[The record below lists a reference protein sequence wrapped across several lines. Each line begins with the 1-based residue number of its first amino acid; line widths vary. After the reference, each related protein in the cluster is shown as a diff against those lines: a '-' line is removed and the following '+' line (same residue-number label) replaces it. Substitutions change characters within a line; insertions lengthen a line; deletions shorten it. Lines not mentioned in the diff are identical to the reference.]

1 MRIGVPKEIVPGETR
16 IAASPDSIK
25 KFTALGV
32 EVLVESGA
40 GDGAQMSDEV
50 LAEAGANIVVG
61 AKAVYSDADLVTK
74 VRAPLC
80 DGNAADELS
89 LLNPDTVLVGLLAPL
104 QQREQVSRY
113 AALGVTSFA
122 MELIP
127 RISRAQSMDALS
139 SQSNIAGYKAVI
151 DAADHFG
158 RILPMMMTAAGTVA
172 PARVL
177 VLGAG
182 RRRTSGDRDGQAP
195 RRIGFGVRRAP
206 RRQRAGREPWRKVHL
221 RGRRRW
227 RCRDRERLRQ
237 GDGRRIQAAARPRS
251 STRLS
256 RSRTSASRPRRFRGK
271 PAPELITEAMVK
283 DMKPGS
289 VIVDLAVETGGNC
302 ALSAYDQVVERHG
315 VTIVGHAN
323 YPARVPVDTSTLYAR
338 NLFNFIQPMINQ
350 ESHALEIDW
359 EDEVIRG
366 ALLTKGG
373 AVVNPALQGRGDV
386 AVENVLEL
394 HPLVIAVTM
403 FRARSVHR
411 LLRGVER
418 DASAAHATDVGH
430 ERHFQCD
437 HRGRTVGSDAGRGQC
452 HRQDFRRH
460 RRRPSGGQHI
470 RRIHGHP
477 ANALDV
483 QEEEIR
489 QRFP

>member
-16 IAASPDSIK
+16 IAASPDSIE

-32 EVLVESGA
+32 DVLVESGA
-40 GDGAQMSDEV
+40 GAGAQMSDEA
-50 LAEAGANIVVG
+50 LAEAGAHIVVD
-61 AKAVYSDADLVTK
+61 AKAVYGEADLVTK

-89 LLNPDTVLVGLLAPL
+89 LLKPDAVLVGLLAPL
-104 QQREQVSRY
+104 QQREQVARY
-113 AALGVTSFA
+113 ASHGVTSFA

-172 PARVL
+172 PARVV

-182 RRRTSGDRDGQAP
+182 VAGLQAIATAKRLGALVSAFDVRPAVKEQVESLGAKFISVDADAGDAET
-195 RRIGFGVRRAP
+195 
-206 RRQRAGREPWRKVHL
+206 AGGYAKEMGDVYK
-221 RGRRRW
+221 
-227 RCRDRERLRQ
+227 ER
-237 GDGRRIQAAARPRS
+237 QAALIHETLTKQDICITTAQIP
-251 STRLS
+251 
-256 RSRTSASRPRRFRGK
+256 GK

-289 VIVDLAVETGGNC
+289 VIVDLAVESGGNC
-302 ALSAYDQVVERHG
+302 ALSAFDQVVLRHG
-315 VTIVGHAN
+315 VTIIGHAN

-350 ESHALEIDW
+350 ESRSLDIDW

-373 AVVNPALQGRGDV
+373 AVVNPALEGGD
-386 AVENVLEL
+386 
-394 HPLVIAVTM
+394 I
-403 FRARSVHR
+403 
-411 LLRGVER
+411 
-418 DASAAHATDVGH
+418 
-430 ERHFQCD
+430 
-437 HRGRTVGSDAGRGQC
+437 
-452 HRQDFRRH
+452 
-460 RRRPSGGQHI
+460 
-470 RRIHGHP
+470 
-477 ANALDV
+477 
-483 QEEEIR
+483 
-489 QRFP
+489 

>member
-40 GDGAQMSDEV
+40 GGGAQMSDEV
-50 LAEAGANIVVG
+50 LAEAGADIVVD

-182 RRRTSGDRDGQAP
+182 VAGLQAIATAKRLGALVSAFDVRPAVKEQVESLGAKFISVDADAGDAETASGYAREMDDEYK
-195 RRIGFGVRRAP
+195 
-206 RRQRAGREPWRKVHL
+206 QR
-221 RGRRRW
+221 
-227 RCRDRERLRQ
+227 
-237 GDGRRIQAAARPRS
+237 QAALIHETLTKQDICITTAQIP
-251 STRLS
+251 
-256 RSRTSASRPRRFRGK
+256 GK

-302 ALSAYDQVVERHG
+302 ALSAYDQVVERYG

-373 AVVNPALQGRGDV
+373 AVVNPALQGG
-386 AVENVLEL
+386 E
-394 HPLVIAVTM
+394 M
-403 FRARSVHR
+403 
-411 LLRGVER
+411 
-418 DASAAHATDVGH
+418 
-430 ERHFQCD
+430 
-437 HRGRTVGSDAGRGQC
+437 
-452 HRQDFRRH
+452 
-460 RRRPSGGQHI
+460 
-470 RRIHGHP
+470 
-477 ANALDV
+477 
-483 QEEEIR
+483 
-489 QRFP
+489 

>member
-16 IAASPDSIK
+16 IAASPDSIR

-40 GDGAQMSDEV
+40 GVGAQMSDEV
-50 LAEAGANIVVG
+50 LAEAGAHIVVD
-61 AKAVYSDADLVTK
+61 AKTVYGDADLVTK

-89 LLNPDTVLVGLLAPL
+89 FMNSDTVLVGLLAPL
-104 QQREQVSRY
+104 QQREQVDRY
-113 AALGVTSFA
+113 ASHGVTSFA

-172 PARVL
+172 PARVV

-182 RRRTSGDRDGQAP
+182 VAGLQAIATAKRLGGLVSAFDVRPAVKEQVESLGAKFISVDADAGDAET
-195 RRIGFGVRRAP
+195 
-206 RRQRAGREPWRKVHL
+206 AGGYAREMDDLYKAR
-221 RGRRRW
+221 
-227 RCRDRERLRQ
+227 
-237 GDGRRIQAAARPRS
+237 QAALIHETLAKQDICITTAQIP
-251 STRLS
+251 
-256 RSRTSASRPRRFRGK
+256 GK

-289 VIVDLAVETGGNC
+289 VIVDLAVESGGNC
-302 ALSAYDQVVERHG
+302 ALSAYDQVVVRHG
-315 VTIVGHAN
+315 VTIIGHAN

-338 NLFNFIQPMINQ
+338 NLFNFIKPMVNQ

-359 EDEVIRG
+359 EDEVVRG

-373 AVVNPALQGRGDV
+373 EVVNP
-386 AVENVLEL
+386 VLK
-394 HPLVIAVTM
+394 
-403 FRARSVHR
+403 
-411 LLRGVER
+411 G
-418 DASAAHATDVGH
+418 
-430 ERHFQCD
+430 
-437 HRGRTVGSDAGRGQC
+437 
-452 HRQDFRRH
+452 
-460 RRRPSGGQHI
+460 
-470 RRIHGHP
+470 
-477 ANALDV
+477 
-483 QEEEIR
+483 EEM
-489 QRFP
+489 

>member
-16 IAASPDSIK
+16 IAASPDSIE

-32 EVLVESGA
+32 DVLVESGA
-40 GDGAQMSDEV
+40 GAGAQMSDEA
-50 LAEAGANIVVG
+50 LAEAGAHIVVD
-61 AKAVYSDADLVTK
+61 AKAVYGEADLVTK

-89 LLNPDTVLVGLLAPL
+89 LLKPDAVLVGLLAPL
-104 QQREQVSRY
+104 QQPEQVARY
-113 AALGVTSFA
+113 ASHGVTSFA

-172 PARVL
+172 PARVV

-182 RRRTSGDRDGQAP
+182 VAGLQAIATAKRLGALVSAFDVRPAVKEQVESLGAKFISVDADAGDAET
-195 RRIGFGVRRAP
+195 
-206 RRQRAGREPWRKVHL
+206 AGGYAKEMGDVYK
-221 RGRRRW
+221 
-227 RCRDRERLRQ
+227 ER
-237 GDGRRIQAAARPRS
+237 QAALIHETLTKQDICITTAQIP
-251 STRLS
+251 
-256 RSRTSASRPRRFRGK
+256 GK

-289 VIVDLAVETGGNC
+289 VIVDLAVESGGNC
-302 ALSAYDQVVERHG
+302 ALSAFDQVVLRHG
-315 VTIVGHAN
+315 VTIIGHAN

-350 ESHALEIDW
+350 ESRSLDIDW

-373 AVVNPALQGRGDV
+373 AVVNPALEGGD
-386 AVENVLEL
+386 
-394 HPLVIAVTM
+394 I
-403 FRARSVHR
+403 
-411 LLRGVER
+411 
-418 DASAAHATDVGH
+418 
-430 ERHFQCD
+430 
-437 HRGRTVGSDAGRGQC
+437 
-452 HRQDFRRH
+452 
-460 RRRPSGGQHI
+460 
-470 RRIHGHP
+470 
-477 ANALDV
+477 
-483 QEEEIR
+483 
-489 QRFP
+489 

>member
-16 IAASPDSIK
+16 IAASPDSIR

-40 GDGAQMSDEV
+40 GVGAQMSDEV
-50 LAEAGANIVVG
+50 LAEAGAHIVVD
-61 AKAVYSDADLVTK
+61 AKTVYGDADLVTK

-89 LLNPDTVLVGLLAPL
+89 FMNSDTVLVGLLAPL
-104 QQREQVSRY
+104 QQREQVDRY
-113 AALGVTSFA
+113 ASHGMTSFA

-172 PARVL
+172 PARVV

-182 RRRTSGDRDGQAP
+182 VAGLQAIATAKRLGGLVSAFDVRPAVKEQVESLGAKFISVDADAGGAETAGGYAREMGDLYKAR
-195 RRIGFGVRRAP
+195 
-206 RRQRAGREPWRKVHL
+206 
-221 RGRRRW
+221 
-227 RCRDRERLRQ
+227 
-237 GDGRRIQAAARPRS
+237 QAALIHETLTKQDICITTAQIP
-251 STRLS
+251 
-256 RSRTSASRPRRFRGK
+256 GK

-289 VIVDLAVETGGNC
+289 VIVDLAVESGGNC
-302 ALSAYDQVVERHG
+302 ALSAYDQVVVRHG
-315 VTIVGHAN
+315 VTIIGHAN

-338 NLFNFIQPMINQ
+338 NLFNFIQPMVNQ

-373 AVVNPALQGRGDV
+373 EVVNP
-386 AVENVLEL
+386 VLK
-394 HPLVIAVTM
+394 
-403 FRARSVHR
+403 
-411 LLRGVER
+411 G
-418 DASAAHATDVGH
+418 
-430 ERHFQCD
+430 
-437 HRGRTVGSDAGRGQC
+437 
-452 HRQDFRRH
+452 
-460 RRRPSGGQHI
+460 
-470 RRIHGHP
+470 
-477 ANALDV
+477 
-483 QEEEIR
+483 EEM
-489 QRFP
+489 

>member
-16 IAASPDSIK
+16 IAASPDSIR

-40 GDGAQMSDEV
+40 GVGAQMSDEV
-50 LAEAGANIVVG
+50 LAEAGAHIVVD
-61 AKAVYSDADLVTK
+61 AKTVYGDADLVTK

-89 LLNPDTVLVGLLAPL
+89 FMNSDTVLVGLLAPL
-104 QQREQVSRY
+104 QQREQVGRY
-113 AALGVTSFA
+113 ASHGVTSFA

-172 PARVL
+172 PARVV

-182 RRRTSGDRDGQAP
+182 VAGLQAIATAKRLGGLVSAFDVRPAVKEQVESLGAKFISVDADAGDAET
-195 RRIGFGVRRAP
+195 
-206 RRQRAGREPWRKVHL
+206 AGGYAREM
-221 RGRRRW
+221 
-227 RCRDRERLRQ
+227 
-237 GDGRRIQAAARPRS
+237 GDLYKARQAALIHETLTKQDICITTAQIP
-251 STRLS
+251 
-256 RSRTSASRPRRFRGK
+256 GK

-289 VIVDLAVETGGNC
+289 VIVDLAVESGGNC
-302 ALSAYDQVVERHG
+302 ALSAYDQVVVRHG
-315 VTIVGHAN
+315 VTIIGHAN

-338 NLFNFIQPMINQ
+338 NLFNFIKPMVNQ

-373 AVVNPALQGRGDV
+373 EVVNP
-386 AVENVLEL
+386 VLK
-394 HPLVIAVTM
+394 
-403 FRARSVHR
+403 
-411 LLRGVER
+411 G
-418 DASAAHATDVGH
+418 
-430 ERHFQCD
+430 
-437 HRGRTVGSDAGRGQC
+437 
-452 HRQDFRRH
+452 
-460 RRRPSGGQHI
+460 
-470 RRIHGHP
+470 
-477 ANALDV
+477 
-483 QEEEIR
+483 EEM
-489 QRFP
+489 

>member
-16 IAASPDSIK
+16 IAASPDSIR

-40 GDGAQMSDEV
+40 GAGAQMSDEV
-50 LAEAGANIVVG
+50 LAEAGAHIVVD
-61 AKAVYSDADLVTK
+61 AKTVYGDAELVTK

-89 LLNPDTVLVGLLAPL
+89 LLNSDAVLVGLLAPL
-104 QQREQVSRY
+104 QQREQVDRY
-113 AALGVTSFA
+113 ASLGVTSFA

-172 PARVL
+172 PARVV

-182 RRRTSGDRDGQAP
+182 VAGLQAIATAKRLGGLVSAFDVRPAVKEQVESLGAKFISVDADAGDAET
-195 RRIGFGVRRAP
+195 
-206 RRQRAGREPWRKVHL
+206 AGGYAREM
-221 RGRRRW
+221 
-227 RCRDRERLRQ
+227 
-237 GDGRRIQAAARPRS
+237 GDLYKARQAALIHETLTKQDICITTAQIP
-251 STRLS
+251 
-256 RSRTSASRPRRFRGK
+256 GK

-289 VIVDLAVETGGNC
+289 VIVDLAVESGGNC
-302 ALSAYDQVVERHG
+302 ALSAYDQVVVRHG
-315 VTIVGHAN
+315 VTIIGHAN

-338 NLFNFIQPMINQ
+338 NLFNFIKPMVNQ

-366 ALLTKGG
+366 ALLTKDG
-373 AVVNPALQGRGDV
+373 AVVNPALEG
-386 AVENVLEL
+386 
-394 HPLVIAVTM
+394 
-403 FRARSVHR
+403 
-411 LLRGVER
+411 
-418 DASAAHATDVGH
+418 
-430 ERHFQCD
+430 
-437 HRGRTVGSDAGRGQC
+437 
-452 HRQDFRRH
+452 
-460 RRRPSGGQHI
+460 
-470 RRIHGHP
+470 
-477 ANALDV
+477 
-483 QEEEIR
+483 EEM
-489 QRFP
+489 